1 MGLITNYI
9 KSFFTKARY
18 SKGVSLFAFW
28 DDASQISSKIYL
40 AQGVNI
46 GNSIIGDYTR
56 IRQLSTLHH
65 VNIGKFCS
73 FSRNVRIGL
82 GGHPLN
88 LISTNSIFYSE
99 NKTAIRNDWRCKISF
114 NEHKPTKIGNDV
126 WIGEFVT
133 IVGGVNIGDGAVIAT
148 KSVVTK
154 DVPPYAIVGGIPAK
168 VIKYRFDEE
177 TIGALLQSKWW
188 DLPDDEIGKK
198 LAAFTQTSLN
208 KDLLNEYFQVIK

>member
-1 MGLITNYI
+1 M
-9 KSFFTKARY
+9 
-18 SKGVSLFAFW
+18 
-28 DDASQISSKIYL
+28 
-40 AQGVNI
+40 
-46 GNSIIGDYTR
+46 
-56 IRQLSTLHH
+56 
-65 VNIGKFCS
+65 
-73 FSRNVRIGL
+73 RIGL